1 MRVYPVSNINTY
13 NVKSKLKK
21 FILKE
26 NRSNMMLT
34 DNGFYKNIK
43 GELYLFK
50 YNFKEKSKILE
61 NYIKNKNFILTPEK
75 WIKIDKRFRL
85 PIIHKIINLYTLTYT
100 IRKDAPV
107 KFICEYQDGNL
118 NDYYFI
124 IPENFEMDLL
134 VKEDICSFL
143 NDLD

>member
-1 MRVYPVSNINTY
+1 MRVYPISNVNTY

-26 NRSNMMLT
+26 NNTNVMLT

-85 PIIHKIINLYTLTYT
+85 PIIHKIIKLSTLTYT

-107 KFICEYQDGNL
+107 KFVCEYRNGNL

-124 IPENFEMDLL
+124 VPENFEMDFL